1 MHPSD
6 SNFNI
11 DLNSGRVINL
21 YEIHSSLTYSGLLE
35 GLPNRRM
42 NKGIISRLV
51 QESSDKIYNSTD
63 PYIIKPKETLIEV
76 KPGPTKSFN
85 DKMIKEHGDDWE
97 LINIPRIQCIASFE
111 SGAVTDD
118 YMGSNLTIAWFQ
130 DEYPMPIDKDV
141 INKIKMIDWDNKASS
156 FDF

>member
-51 QESSDKIYNSTD
+51 SSFTS
-63 PYIIKPKETLIEV
+63 
-76 KPGPTKSFN
+76 
-85 DKMIKEHGDDWE
+85 
-97 LINIPRIQCIASFE
+97 RIIAS
-111 SGAVTDD
+111 
-118 YMGSNLTIAWFQ
+118 
-130 DEYPMPIDKDV
+130 
-141 INKIKMIDWDNKASS
+141 
-156 FDF
+156 